1 MNVLIT
7 GANGQLGREL
17 QSVLRR
23 GRADIGAVP
32 AVYADATVTA
42 VDADQLDI
50 TDAQAVTA
58 FFTKTC
64 PDVVFNCAA
73 YTQVD
78 ACEEN
83 EADAARVNADGPAH
97 LAAAAARIGA
107 KLVHV
112 STDYVFDGAA
122 CEPYDEDAP
131 TAPATAYGRTKQRG
145 EQAVLAAC
153 DRVFVVRTAWLY
165 GTEGHNFVATMRRLG
180 ASRDTV
186 TVVDDQT
193 GSPTYTEDLA
203 WTLLALGATE
213 HYGVYH
219 ATGAGSC
226 TWCAFAR
233 AIMERAGNG
242 CRVLPCTTAE
252 YPSKTPRP
260 AYSVL
265 GHKALAAIGLDRIRP
280 WEDALDAYFARTKNE
295 G

>member
-50 TDAQAVTA
+50 TDAQAVMA

-64 PDVVFNCAA
+64 PDIVFNCAA

-83 EADAARVNADGPAH
+83 EADAARVNADGPAN

-112 STDYVFDGAA
+112 STDYV
-122 CEPYDEDAP
+122 
-131 TAPATAYGRTKQRG
+131 
-145 EQAVLAAC
+145 L
-153 DRVFVVRTAWLY
+153 RTAWLY
-165 GTEGHNFVATMRRLG
+165 GTGGHNFVATMRRLG
-180 ASRDTV
+180 ASRDSV

-265 GHKALAAIGLDRIRP
+265 GHKALAAIGLDRMRQ
-280 WEDALDAYFARTKNE
+280 WEEALDAYFARTKNE